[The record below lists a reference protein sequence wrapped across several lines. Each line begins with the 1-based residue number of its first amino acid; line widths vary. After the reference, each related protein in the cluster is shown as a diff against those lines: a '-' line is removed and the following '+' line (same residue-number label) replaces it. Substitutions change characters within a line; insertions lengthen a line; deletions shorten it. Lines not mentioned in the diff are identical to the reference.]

1 MNEAP
6 GSRRFMK
13 GLSLNSPY
21 YDLGDCTATS
31 FFHIIRSKFNKLF
44 LKGSVLSGGLFFFFN
59 TLAVTSYK
67 LHFGILVMS
76 TTSGKDIVFR
86 NQGEGE
92 VILKFNFKLFIIYN
106 IYIIYN
112 K

>member
-1 MNEAP
+1 MMSAHFDQPIVKVYRLMNEAP

-44 LKGSVLSGGLFFFFN
+44 LKGSVLSGELF
-59 TLAVTSYK
+59 LLQHACGYK
-67 LHFGILVMS
+67 LQVTFWYFSYVNHIRKKHSLS
-76 TTSGKDIVFR
+76 
-86 NQGEGE
+86 
-92 VILKFNFKLFIIYN
+92 
-106 IYIIYN
+106 
-112 K
+112 

>member
-1 MNEAP
+1 MMSAHFDQPIVKVYRLMNEAP

-44 LKGSVLSGGLFFFFN
+44 LKGSVLSGGLFFSS
-59 TLAVTSYK
+59 TRLRLQVTSY
-67 LHFGILVMS
+67 ILV
-76 TTSGKDIVFR
+76 F
-86 NQGEGE
+86 
-92 VILKFNFKLFIIYN
+92 
-106 IYIIYN
+106 
-112 K
+112 